1 MILDWKE
8 ESLRGDVGRLKRL
21 GGGAEEVIEVAE
33 GICIGVSGGVVAFEL
48 LNDAVDAASEQAEAA
63 PDAADEEGIE
73 AVKSGED
80 FLVEFC

>member
-1 MILDWKE
+1 M
-8 ESLRGDVGRLKRL
+8 GRLKRL

-48 LNDAVDAASEQAEAA
+48 LDDAVDATSEQAEASS
-63 PDAADEEGIE
+63 DTADEERIE
-73 AVKSGED
+73 AIKSGKD